1 MNNMSALY
9 VVATPIG
16 NLEDITLR
24 ALRILGQ
31 VKLVAAEDTRK
42 TRHLL
47 KTYGIST
54 RLTSYHEH
62 NKLTKLGY
70 LLEQMQD
77 GDVALVSEAGMPGL
91 SDPGYELIAAAI
103 QQGIPV
109 IPVPGPSSIITAL
122 AVSGLPTDRFLYLGF
137 LPRKKGQRRN
147 LLESQADQQATLIA
161 LEAPHRLQ
169 QSLGDLI
176 EVLGERQV
184 AVCRELTKMYEEI
197 FRGTLSQARQHFRE
211 PRGEFTLVIEGNRQQ
226 RPLAEEDIKA
236 ELKRLRRRGASGKE
250 AVAQVATE
258 SGLSKREV
266 YRLWLRIRA
275 ESSD

>member
-1 MNNMSALY
+1 MSALY

-24 ALRILGQ
+24 ALRILKQ
-31 VKLVAAEDTRK
+31 VKLIAAEDTRK

-54 RLTSYHEH
+54 RLSSYHEH

-103 QQGIPV
+103 QRGIPV

-137 LPRKKGQRRN
+137 LPRKKGQRKK

-169 QSLGDLI
+169 QSLDDLI
-176 EVLGERQV
+176 EVLGERRV

-197 FRGTLSQARQHFRE
+197 FRGTLSQARQHFGE

-226 RPLAEEDIKA
+226 RALSEEKIKA
-236 ELKRLRRRGASGKE
+236 ELKRLHRHGASGKE
-250 AVAQVATE
+250 AVAQVVTE

-275 ESSD
+275 KGA